1 MMTAADAQM
10 YGLVVEV
17 AASAVVVVVV
27 ADAAVDE
34 WDAVGLPR
42 VFALGMLLQRPNG
55 RR

>member
-17 AASAVVVVVV
+17 AASAVVVVV
-27 ADAAVDE
+27 DAAVDE

>member
-1 MMTAADAQM
+1 MMTAVDAQM

-17 AASAVVVVVV
+17 AASAVV
-27 ADAAVDE
+27 ADAAADE

-42 VFALGMLLQRPNG
+42 VFVLGRLLQRPNG

>member
-17 AASAVVVVVV
+17 AASAVVVV
-27 ADAAVDE
+27 DAAVDE

-42 VFALGMLLQRPNG
+42 VFALGMLLQRQNG